1 MNNPLFAAVIPAAGS
16 GERFGSDKLM
26 FDLLGK
32 PVLWH
37 TLHAFQEA
45 KSVGMVVIVTRK
57 EHLQEVLRMAEEF
70 PKIFAVVEGGKTRR
84 ESVFCGISALPDSVD
99 YVSLHDGARPLI
111 TPEEIDRIH
120 ACAVACGSV
129 CAALP
134 VYDTIQQVDADGFVV
149 STPDRAFLMAA
160 ATPQVFPLKTYLRC
174 CEKTKGLEFT
184 DDTGLVRAA
193 GEVVRMVLCEGENFK
208 ITTRADADRAE
219 MVLKNRGK

>member
-1 MNNPLFAAVIPAAGS
+1 MKESTFAAVIPAAGS

-26 FDLLGK
+26 FDLCGK

-37 TLHAFQEA
+37 TLNAFQKA
-45 KSVGMVVIVTRK
+45 KTVGRIIIVARK
-57 EHLQEVLRMAEEF
+57 EHLEEVCRMAEEF
-70 PKIFAVVEGGKTRR
+70 SKVSAVVAGGRTRR
-84 ESVFCGISALPDSVD
+84 ESVFCGISVLPESVD

-111 TPEEIDRIH
+111 TSEEIDRIH
-120 ACAVACGSV
+120 ACAVTCGSV

-134 VYDTIQQVDADGFVV
+134 VYDTIQQVDKEGFVV

-160 ATPQVFPLKTYLRC
+160 ATPQVFPLKTYLEC
-174 CEKTKGLEFT
+174 YEKTKGMEFT

-193 GEVVRMVLCEGENFK
+193 GERVRMILCGEENFK

-219 MVLKNRGK
+219 MVLKNRKK